1 MRGTWVLVAVSL
13 VAVGPLAAC
22 SDDDAGAGATTTS
35 DQLST
40 EGVCEVLDP
49 ARASRVMGVDFDR
62 AVSAERSCTYT
73 SSTPRT
79 AFTLQISD
87 LGSTEPDL
95 VLETMG
101 GSCDE
106 GTRQDRTVPGA
117 QAAFSCLAGGIPNAV
132 ATAHRMV
139 FVLTGN
145 SQDEA
150 VTPEMVTA
158 DLLTLLADAVSSSP
172 ES

>member
-1 MRGTWVLVAVSL
+1 MRGTWMLVAACL
-13 VAVGPLAAC
+13 LAVGPLAAC
-22 SDDDAGAGATTTS
+22 SDDDEGSRATSTS
-35 DQLST
+35 GQLST
-40 EGVCEVLDP
+40 EGVCDVLDV

-79 AFTLQISD
+79 AFTLQVSD

-95 VLETMG
+95 VLDTMG
-101 GSCDE
+101 GTCDP
-106 GTRQDRTVPGA
+106 GTREDRTLPGA
-117 QAAFSCLAGGIPNAV
+117 HGAFTCLAGGIPNAV
-132 ATAHRMV
+132 ATAHGMV
-139 FVLTGN
+139 LVLTGN
-145 SQDEA
+145 SQDEG

-158 DLLTLLADAVSSSP
+158 DLFTLLGDAVSASP